1 MIPLP
6 EAVRLKIEAWL
17 PHVLAGYDYPV
28 IETDNIVPNLSCP
41 AITYH
46 VASAGTPSLESNT
59 ILRTIRNSDNTLDD
73 VWGQYH
79 FATMNVVLRAH
90 TDDEMGRMWEAFI
103 RRCLATRRDLLLR
116 IDGVRFVEILD
127 SKHLDPERLDNGQ
140 NLYWSQVDLR
150 FEYEVSDISEAEYIR
165 TVYTDLSVERSEPAS
180 HILLERGEG
189 DRELP
194 LGIVA
199 YIVDNN

>member
-6 EAVRLKIEAWL
+6 AAVRAKIQAWL

-28 IETDNIVPNLSCP
+28 IETDNIVPNLTAP

-46 VASAGTPSLESNT
+46 VGVVGMPSLESNT
-59 ILRTIRNSDNTLDD
+59 ILRTVRNADGTLDD

-79 FATMNVVLRAH
+79 YATMSVVLRAN
-90 TDDEMGRMWEAFI
+90 TDTEMGLMWETFI
-103 RRCLATRRDLLLR
+103 RKCLSTRRDLLLR

-127 SKHLDPERLDNGQ
+127 SKHLDPERLPGGK

-165 TVYTDLSVERSEPAS
+165 TAYTDLSVETVEPAS
-180 HILLERGEG
+180 HLYFERGEG
-189 DRELP
+189 DRERAI
-194 LGIVA
+194 GIVA

>member
-6 EAVRLKIEAWL
+6 AAVRAKIQAWL
-17 PHVLAGYDYPV
+17 PHVLAGYDYPI
-28 IETDNIVPNLSCP
+28 IETDNIAPNLTAP

-46 VASAGTPSLESNT
+46 VSSAGTPSLESWT
-59 ILRTIRNSDNTLDD
+59 ILRTVRNADNTLDD

-79 FATMNVVLRAH
+79 FATMSVVLRAN

-103 RRCLATRRDLLLR
+103 RKCLSTRRDLLLR

-127 SKHLDPERLDNGQ
+127 SKHLDPERLPGGK
-140 NLYWSQVDLR
+140 NLFWAEINLR

-165 TVYTDLSVERSEPAS
+165 TVYTDLSVESVEPAS
-180 HILLERGEG
+180 HLYFERGEG
-189 DRELP
+189 DRELSV
-194 LGIVA
+194 GIKAFV
-199 YIVDNN
+199 VDNN